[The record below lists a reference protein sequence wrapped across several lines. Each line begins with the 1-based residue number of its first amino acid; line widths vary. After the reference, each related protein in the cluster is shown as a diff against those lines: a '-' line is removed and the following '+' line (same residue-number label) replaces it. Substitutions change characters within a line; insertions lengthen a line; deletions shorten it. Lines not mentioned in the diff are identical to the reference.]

1 MCYIHT
7 YTHTHTYISFVHQRA
22 LDVTMFLFA
31 GAGDQFVSGAFGRG
45 GTQFNVEVAASPQWV
60 SVSSFN
66 GLD

>member
-1 MCYIHT
+1 M
-7 YTHTHTYISFVHQRA
+7 
-22 LDVTMFLFA
+22 TMFLLA

-60 SVSSFN
+60 SVSLFN